1 MSKSYKVG
9 NPRVTIFGGSGFL
22 GRYIVYMF
30 AKNGWKVVV
39 GVRYPNNAGFLKVH
53 GVEGQISLR
62 EVNINDEDQIKAAI
76 IGSDAVINCVGILD
90 EKSGSQKFDILHK
103 KSASNIA
110 IISKKMGV
118 KRLTH
123 ISSLGSNESSLSRY
137 SRSKKE
143 GENSVIENFPESVIL
158 RPSIIFGPEDDFFN
172 RFAKISVISPVIP
185 IVGGETKF
193 QPIYVLDVAEAA
205 FKSAADDSYK
215 GIYELGGP
223 DVLSFKKLITI
234 MLKVIGRRR
243 FAINLPF
250 RVATILALILSFFKK
265 VTFGLVPAL
274 ITRDQ
279 VNSLRY
285 ANTVEVGF
293 RGIESFDIKPIS
305 LSVILPKYLWKY
317 RKSGQFNEEAFSKFE
332 D

>member
-9 NPRVTIFGGSGFL
+9 NPKITIFGGSGFL

-30 AKNGWKVVV
+30 AKNGWKITVC
-39 GVRYPNNAGFLKVH
+39 VRFPNNAGFLKVH
-53 GVEGQISLR
+53 GVEGQISLIA
-62 EVNINDEDQIKAAI
+62 VNINDEDQVKAAI
-76 IGSDAVINCVGILD
+76 EGSDAVINCVGILD
-90 EKSGSQKFDILHK
+90 ESYGSQKFDTLHNR
-103 KSASNIA
+103 AAGYIA
-110 IISKKMGV
+110 KMSKKLGV
-118 KRLTH
+118 KRFTQ
-123 ISSLGSNESSLSRY
+123 ISALGANESSLSSY
-137 SRSKKE
+137 SRSKKA
-143 GENSVIENFPESVIL
+143 GENLVSENFPGSVIL

-185 IVGGETKF
+185 LVGGETRF
-193 QPIYVLDVAEAA
+193 QPIYVLDVAKAV
-205 FKSAADDSYK
+205 FKSVDDLSYN

-223 DVLSFKKLITI
+223 EVFSFKELIFV
-234 MLKVIGRRR
+234 MLKVIGRKR

-250 RVATILALILSFFKK
+250 RVATILAFFLLVLKK
-265 VTFGLVPAL
+265 VSLGLVPAL

-285 ANTVEVGF
+285 SNIVQDSL
-293 RGIESFDIKPIS
+293 RGTDSFDIKPVA

-317 RKSGQFNEEAFSKFE
+317 RKSGQFNDEASVKLE